1 MGGLFSSP
9 PKYNPPPPAP
19 TPAPAPVAKPE
30 PINPTIAAAT
40 PEKEEI
46 GITKSESDVLRKKRK
61 QGRYGTLLTSGEGL
75 LGSAEIKQKSL
86 LGD

>member
-9 PKYNPPPPAP
+9 PKYNPPPP
-19 TPAPAPVAKPE
+19 
-30 PINPTIAAAT
+30 T

-46 GITKSESDVLRKKRK
+46 GITKSKSDVLRKKRK